1 MDDFEVTSNPQG
13 PRQPVPRWL
22 AILGAASVI
31 VLIVGL
37 ITWMVSRG
45 SDDTAGPQTADDQTT
60 MPTPTDPG
68 TSPIA
73 SSTPGTDAPA
83 GTTTSDFESS
93 TSPSTTTTAPATT
106 TTTVVPAGPSGEQW
120 IAHSELFTD
129 PIPMSRI
136 AQDGDINVYEG
147 LIDQGGFEARCVVVA
162 ATGEGAWT
170 EACIEADIAFSF
182 VALDGIDPLFI
193 EVGAS
198 SGQVTISRQPP
209 TWSLPTNGCT
219 ESISTLIAAAELG
232 GAGATGLVCVGDEA
246 FMGYSSV
253 WLQPGPVDG
262 GGLLLVNG
270 TEGWNTDGGG
280 TSISC
285 NQFPDG
291 VDRCASFDVDDEMFE
306 ALLAIPPSDAL
317 TANNDIVN
325 VIDET
330 GNVRTWLDG
339 EIDPAA
345 IEAIILAQLIDPDA
359 EGTPTVR
366 RSDGLQFES
375 ANLLQVEVPALDD
388 SIRSTTWAIW
398 ISVSPDGFR
407 PPIIR
412 AMSWNTCARGLAD
425 EVTCV

>member
-1 MDDFEVTSNPQG
+1 MDNFEIISNPQG
-13 PRQPVPRWL
+13 SRQPVPRWL

-37 ITWMVSRG
+37 ITWMVNRG
-45 SDDTAGPQTADDQTT
+45 SDDTAGSQTADDQTT
-60 MPTPTDPG
+60 MPMPTDPG
-68 TSPIA
+68 TNPIA

-83 GTTTSDFESS
+83 ETTTSVFESS

-106 TTTVVPAGPSGEQW
+106 TTTVVPTGPSGEQW

-147 LIDQGGFEARCVVVA
+147 LIDQGGFEARCVVIA

-170 EACIEADIAFSF
+170 EACIEADTAFSF

-198 SGQVTISRQPP
+198 LRQVTISRQPP

-219 ESISTLIAAAELG
+219 ASISTLIAAAELG
-232 GAGATGLVCVGDEA
+232 GAVATGLVCVGDEA

-291 VDRCASFDVDDEMFE
+291 VDRCVSFDVDDEMFD

-317 TANNDIVN
+317 TANTDIVN

-366 RSDGLQFES
+366 RSDGIQFES

-412 AMSWNTCARGLAD
+412 ATSWNTCARGLAD